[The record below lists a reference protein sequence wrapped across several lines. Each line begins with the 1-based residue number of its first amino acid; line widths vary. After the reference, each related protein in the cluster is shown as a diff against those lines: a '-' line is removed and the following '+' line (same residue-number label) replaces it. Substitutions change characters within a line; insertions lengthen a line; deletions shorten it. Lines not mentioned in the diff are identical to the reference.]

1 VLFRSEMLREWNEM
15 TLLGKASA
23 LFTGGVIFE
32 LFLIGWGWVCLET
45 GVRGLGALRC
55 LRVFRLLSYYE
66 LLANEKDG
74 KKRKKPIEVVFLI
87 MRRCATYLRKIGNEL
102 FTAASKGGTLLLG
115 IFLYLTYLWAVI
127 FWRDKEYLVT
137 PERETCSSLVACF
150 YTMMRLAFYDGT
162 GLDFLEAVAE
172 EQMVYNVTG
181 GNNVTYTVSEDKPY
195 SQSYSILLILY
206 MIISA
211 VILLNGLIGIFSN
224 IFQEDEHA
232 TGDEILQD
240 VQKILRDID
249 RVKMKMKR
257 RVKEVDRGV
266 SDIPIVPSGSPHP
279 DA

>member
-181 GNNVTYTVSEDKPY
+181 GNHVTYT
-195 SQSYSILLILY
+195 
-206 MIISA
+206 
-211 VILLNGLIGIFSN
+211 
-224 IFQEDEHA
+224 EDEHA